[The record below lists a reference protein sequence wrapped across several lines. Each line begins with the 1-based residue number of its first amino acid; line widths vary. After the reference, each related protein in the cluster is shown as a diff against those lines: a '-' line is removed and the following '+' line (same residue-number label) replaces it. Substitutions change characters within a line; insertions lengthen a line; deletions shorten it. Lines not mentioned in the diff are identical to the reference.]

1 MDGRIIQWAEGS
13 IDFDAGVIHDQGQG
27 LPLSERRR
35 GKEGVVI
42 EGVDPLDVRPARFRG
57 LKATH

>member
-42 EGVDPLDVRPARFRG
+42 EGVDPQTSKLPLRSIPRI
-57 LKATH
+57 